1 MRRYLSSVSAA
12 VLDALYSL
20 VTNSKKVK
28 IQDQVFDDWMNR
40 GQGLIYV
47 IFPEA
52 DLSELILF
60 HAVNGYSTSGNR
72 WGQRGGTKV
81 SLTDVQGL
89 QAYMFE
95 YLERC
100 EQYQEQL
107 GLPDEP
113 DTLAAEGIPSGHQL
127 SLRLQKALHLF
138 HQHRQGVNWHDWV
151 SRYLKKLVGLTSQY
165 QKLDWVLQGIPRLA
179 YFYSN
184 SEIMS
189 LAEEF
194 MPQQE
199 RYQRE
204 LNPTPQAKDE
214 DNLRKAYSHT
224 RKTIME
230 GLQKRFALEVVT
242 GKSGE
247 RFFVGQVNSHES
259 PAPTLTEEI
268 TTYVSKCLEI
278 FSPWG
283 FDLSPL
289 TDLRAKEETLV
300 GERIGQWA
308 GQYQQP
314 ALALNFA
321 VLHPESF
328 EQLTSEIL
336 DAPPK
341 TRLALP
347 HFFSNSGNSS
357 RGLSMPTEP
366 NWRWRFLPAPPNTT
380 SLRARLDHEH
390 LRRQQFQ
397 GDQVRVG
404 AGLHVVELKSSSRAR
419 LVINRE
425 DRLIEVTGMDAEGEL
440 LLATLLADL
449 PEFEVDWW
457 FRTFGSTVRKV
468 YLEGGQTITF
478 RIYKHLEDTEKLGID
493 VTYQRPRVV
502 PSLAGGTEEWR
513 YSKLV
518 WATSFLILVGVLLGV
533 YLFVQV
539 QPQSQPPIGKKSDP
553 SPVTPST
560 PPVEVPSVPKP
571 EPEQKAYQPP
581 PPPRLNPPSHPQM
594 VLPKGDSELEQQYW
608 QAVREELA
616 QAGDWKVTPRPTGSA
631 FRLERETTLSGA
643 DATFLIQLFD
653 QSGNLTWSKVE
664 TISETDLREKA
675 KQTAAQLGK
684 IKPVRTKKERT

>member
-20 VTNSKKVK
+20 VANSKKVK
-28 IQDQVFDDWMNR
+28 IQDAVFDDWMNR

-52 DLSELILF
+52 DLAELILF

-89 QAYMFE
+89 QAYIFE
-95 YLERC
+95 YLEKC

-113 DTLAAEGIPSGHQL
+113 NALFGEGILSGHQL
-127 SLRLQKALHLF
+127 SPRLQKALHLF

-151 SRYLKKLVGLTSQY
+151 GRYLKKLVGLTSQY

-204 LNPTPQAKDE
+204 LNPSPQAKDE

-259 PAPTLTEEI
+259 TVPTLTEEI
-268 TTYVSKCLEI
+268 TTYVSRCLEI

-308 GQYQQP
+308 EQYQQP
-314 ALALNFA
+314 ALAFNFA

-366 NWRWRFLPAPPNTT
+366 NWRWRFLPAPPNVT
-380 SLRARLDHEH
+380 SLRTRLDHER
-390 LRRQQFQ
+390 LRRQHFQ
-397 GDQVRVG
+397 GDQVWVG
-404 AGLHVVELKSSSRAR
+404 TGRHRIELKQSSLAR
-419 LVINRE
+419 LVITRE
-425 DRLIEVTGMDAEGEL
+425 DCLIEVTGIDAEGEL
-440 LLATLLADL
+440 LLTTLLADL

-468 YLEGGQTITF
+468 QLEGGQTITF
-478 RIYKHLEDTEKLGID
+478 RIYNHPEDTEKLEIE
-493 VTYQRPRVV
+493 VIYHQSRVV
-502 PSLAGGTEEWR
+502 PFLVGGADERRFSNLA
-513 YSKLV
+513 

-533 YLFVQV
+533 FLYLRP
-539 QPQSQPPIGKKSDP
+539 QPQPPIGKKSDP
-553 SPVTPST
+553 PPAPAPPPS
-560 PPVEVPSVPKP
+560 PVEVPSLPKP

-581 PPPRLNPPSHPQM
+581 PRLNPPSHPQM
-594 VLPKGDSELEQQYW
+594 MLPKGDSELEQQYW

-616 QAGDWKVTPRPTGSA
+616 QAGDWKVTSRPTGAA
-631 FRLERETTLSGA
+631 FKLERETTLSGA
-643 DATFLIQLFD
+643 DTTFLIQLFD

-664 TISETDLREKA
+664 TISETNLREKA

-684 IKPVRTKKERT
+684 IKTGRTKKEKT